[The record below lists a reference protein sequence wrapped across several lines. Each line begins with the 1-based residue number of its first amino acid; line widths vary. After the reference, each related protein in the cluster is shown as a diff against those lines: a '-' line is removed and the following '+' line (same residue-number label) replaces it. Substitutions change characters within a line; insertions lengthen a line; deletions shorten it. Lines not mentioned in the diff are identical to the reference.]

1 MDWMGRNNPVDGE
14 PELAGENADDLKA
27 SVHPLQPR
35 LLSTS
40 PSGAPL
46 GIGWTEGG
54 RKMNLVLDE
63 LTAASPQAD
72 SACSLENYL
81 ALPDHSMDSRIA
93 EARARLGAT
102 TILLGHHYQRDEVIR
117 FADFTGDSYKLS
129 KIAAETDAQYIV
141 FCGVHFMAESADVL
155 GRDGQQVILPD
166 LNAGCS
172 MADMAEI
179 SQVEA
184 CWEALE
190 RLGLTDGLIPLTYMN
205 STAAIKAFCGER
217 GGLVCTSSNARAA
230 FVWAFARGTRI
241 LFLPDQHLGRN
252 TGFAMGISLDEMAVW
267 DPWALQGGQS
277 KATLAASRI
286 VLWKGHCA
294 VHQRFLP
301 GHVDTVRAKYPGI
314 QVIVHPE
321 CRWEVCQKAD
331 ALGSTERLI
340 KIVEDAPTGS
350 MFAIGTEIHLV
361 NRLARRFAAEGKRI
375 ITLDDTGCLC
385 TTMYRISPQ
394 HLAWALENLIE
405 GRVVNRIQVR
415 ANVKH
420 WARVA
425 LDRMLEV
432 G

>member
-1 MDWMGRNNPVDGE
+1 M
-14 PELAGENADDLKA
+14 
-27 SVHPLQPR
+27 S
-35 LLSTS
+35 
-40 PSGAPL
+40 
-46 GIGWTEGG
+46 
-54 RKMNLVLDE
+54 LVLDDP
-63 LTAASPQAD
+63 TAAL
-72 SACSLENYL
+72 SAESSCSLENYL
-81 ALPDHSMDSRIA
+81 ALPDHSMDARIA
-93 EARARLGAT
+93 EARAKLGAT
-102 TILLGHHYQRDEVIR
+102 TIVLGHHYQRDEVIR

-129 KIAAETDAQYIV
+129 KIAAETGAQYIV

-155 GRDGQQVILPD
+155 GRPEGPGQQAQQVILPD

-190 RLGLTDGLIPLTYMN
+190 RLGLTSDLIPLTYMN

-230 FVWAFARGTRI
+230 FEWAFVRGRRI

-252 TGFAMGISLDEMAVW
+252 TGFAMGIPLDAMQVW
-267 DPWALQGGQS
+267 DPWALHGGQT
-277 KATLAASRI
+277 KAALEASRI
-286 VLWKGHCA
+286 ILWKGHCA

-301 GHVDTVRAKYPGI
+301 GHVDQVRAKYPEI

-321 CRWEVCQKAD
+321 CRFEVCQKAD

-340 KIVEDAPTGS
+340 ALVENAPKRS

-361 NRLARRFAAEGKRI
+361 NRLARRFANEGKRI

-415 ANVKH
+415 PAVKH
-420 WARVA
+420 WAGVA
-425 LDRMLEV
+425 LDRMLELA
-432 G
+432 